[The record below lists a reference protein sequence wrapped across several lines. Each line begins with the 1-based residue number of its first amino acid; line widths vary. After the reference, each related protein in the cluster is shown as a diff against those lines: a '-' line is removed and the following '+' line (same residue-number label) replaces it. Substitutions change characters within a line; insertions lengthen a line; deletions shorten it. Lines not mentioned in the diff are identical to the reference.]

1 MERVI
6 IVTINIMFMIIVI
19 LIVVVVA
26 AALVSNRAE
35 INYADDIIFITTTI
49 IIIIAFVSR
58 QSLLGVRDDW
68 TVYEQWTSW
77 AYFKSNLQFFQEGGT
92 GEGGAIVTFP
102 ATPKREKAKPEDL
115 RLLLQYLLGI
125 PCDDVRD
132 LCFTVLIDMRGSSTW
147 STVKPILKVL
157 QEHFSTQIQI
167 AHIIKPDNF
176 WQKQRTSLGSQKY
189 KFETNLSS
197 LDSLYKYVDP
207 CQLTTDMD
215 GTLHYDHQMW
225 IELRVTLEDFL
236 WQSSDMLDRL
246 DDIREDLNH
255 NDFADDVNGAKKGM
269 DQHNEIK
276 KKIIKIPVD
285 TLDNIGQR
293 LFHRLSSCE
302 GGSSYDSGYSGRD
315 SSASN
320 MACNPD
326 MQACIPQI
334 MQLLDQV
341 HSGQQQLLQLWQ
353 IKKVKLDQCV
363 QLRLFEQDCEKMF
376 DWIHH
381 NREAF
386 LSNYVE
392 IGHSYSLAKK
402 IQNDHDQFTIAA
414 NNVFVDVSGILTEA
428 SKLIENNHYASQHV
442 RNVATRLD
450 KTWKEFAEG
459 LDERTTVLTL
469 SVLFHQKAEQ
479 YVENVSKWSKASELG
494 AVSTDIPVLEASIHH
509 HQTLYENM
517 CQAYTEVHS
526 TSKKL
531 LYQLDHLVQICNVKE
546 DVQRKHS
553 AMNKGPSNVDPTAD
567 YSEGA
572 SHVLSVIHEILG
584 HHRSLEVKWHAKKI
598 KLHQRLA
605 LRLFQE
611 DVKQVLDW
619 LQNHGEVFLRKNVG
633 IGRSIAK
640 ARAYQ
645 KSHET
650 FEGVVQNTYTNA
662 EKLLAAA
669 SELAQTGECNADDIY
684 SVAHELESHISGFAQ
699 RVEVRRRILEL
710 AAMFYAH
717 VEELNGWLSDLRQE
731 LMSEDVSDS
740 LEESERLIEQFSNQR
755 DSTLDAIA
763 NTITEGKTLIEE
775 VKINAMNRGDKVNS
789 SGGNIVSEV
798 ESSSVVAV
806 NAALDKLNVQ
816 KEELNNL
823 WSTRKMRLDLC
834 LQLRLF
840 ERDALELLS
849 QYELWADQLN
859 NGDIPREL
867 KETEIKLRNLTD
879 HVNHIQTATFEVA
892 QRGQDLLQRFES
904 SGLTI
909 MADVQ
914 YDGQTKVQILL
925 EYIQE
930 REMDIEDFSSIRRVK
945 LEQRIQLCQ
954 FECDANQVIRWIQ
967 SAEGM
972 LTAGF
977 SVPGSLIDAEQLK
990 KEHEQF
996 QTAIE
1001 KTHASAVHVRQR
1013 AETLLNNNHY
1023 DPQSVKDIADR
1034 VTSRWQQLVTQA
1046 EERHKLVTA
1055 SLNFYKTAEQVCSVL
1070 DSLEREY
1077 KRDDDWLSR
1086 HSTPSSEKDRVTFIL
1101 QGINKH
1107 QEQKE
1112 AFLKACT
1119 LARRTAETFIK
1130 YSNRSLQYFSH
1141 NPEATFAGPESK
1153 VKAILEKLLSQENRV
1168 LEYWTTKK
1176 KRLDQHQQFC
1186 LFERSARQSLEW
1198 IKEEGDIYLNT
1209 HTNVGTT
1216 KEETQSLLQ
1225 EHNSFKEKAKE
1236 TREKVKLLLQL
1247 ADTLVEKGHAH
1258 APTIKNW
1265 VTEVDE
1271 TYKDFSRRM
1280 DEYRVKLEKSLGES
1294 TLSKKDG
1301 GGLSIDRNSDPSLE
1315 TKFLKDDLKQMKE
1328 LNEEKRKSARRK
1340 EFIMAELLETER
1352 SYVKDLETAISSFL
1366 GPMKTSP
1373 DSVPGPLKGKEDI
1386 IFGNVEEIL
1395 GFHKSIFLKE
1405 LEKYESMP
1413 EDVGHC
1419 FVTWALKFDSYVTYC
1434 TNKPHSTALLVAT
1447 SGTKYFENLQRQK
1460 NLEHP
1465 IAAYLIKPVQ
1475 RITKYQLLLKD
1486 LLSCCDVDN
1495 EIKDGLEVCLN
1506 VPKKANDALHLSMLE
1521 GCDLSHAALGE
1532 VVLQDAFHIWDP
1544 KQIIKKAKDR
1554 HIFLFE
1560 LFLVTSKQVRDPN
1573 GKSKYIYKSRMTM
1586 SSEMGVTE
1594 HIEGDECKFAVWTG
1608 RSGSTSENKMILKA
1622 SSIDV
1627 KHNWVKKLR
1636 ELIQETYFNAS
1647 LPTISVVSTSTPSTT
1662 TTSSKSHGSKHH
1674 LRFSR
1679 EYEDMMEEN
1688 TSSTGGTGI
1697 ENMERGSLASFGSGN
1712 TTDSDKGCE
1721 TTWVITDFSSSSIG
1735 ELSVTRGQQVEIL
1748 EISSSSTSVLVR
1760 LVTSAIPESSATS
1773 GPPAEGLVPIS
1784 VLKQPPGG
1792 FRALARHELDHH
1804 HHHHLH
1810 HLHDSNEASNS
1821 SSSPVGKKRGFGG
1834 RWLPNIRKLS
1844 QGKLD
1849 KGGGAPSPLSGPEG
1863 GGTRHL
1869 PLIKQT
1875 SKSKIVGTSSGGL
1888 ITKAPSFTTVE
1899 GMGNKSSHPSEC
1911 EDDMKSSSASAST
1924 TAAIVASTST
1934 SHEETEDVDVA
1945 EVPPPMQ
1952 PISSIPPT
1960 TSTSSPPEGLDM
1972 SECSITD
1979 KGTENDSTLV
1989 CDSSSNNDKT
1999 LKGERS
2005 DTLESNDETS
2015 NSSALIQ
2022 RQYRLN
2028 ELLDSEKMYVKDL
2041 EQCCQYIN
2049 YMKDFKEGG
2058 KDESIHMP
2066 DDLKE
2071 GKDRMIFGNIEAIYE
2086 WHRDFFSK
2094 NLEKCIQNPI
2104 ELGNLFKKYDRKFQ
2118 MYVVYC
2124 QNKPKSEYIV
2134 SEYIDTYFE
2143 EIRMKLGFKL
2153 RLTDLLIKP
2162 VQRLTKYHMLLEAIL
2177 KYSQRAGMLEEA
2189 EAISRAFHVM
2199 TIVPNQAND
2208 MMDIGRLQGFEGK
2221 ITAQGKLLYRGPL
2234 SCLDNFSGGPI
2245 PNGGGSTAKMK
2256 PFTVFLFEQIMIFS
2270 ETVGKKTQFTS
2281 PVYVYVAHFLV
2292 NKMSLEENVDDGHPC
2307 KFMIRSTDPAR
2318 DALNI
2323 MCQTDEPES
2332 RDKWISIIKKQL
2344 QTQMDF
2350 LRALQAPIAYHNKL
2364 AKDYFL

>member
-1 MERVI
+1 MLVFSSKSSPNEEQERMKSRRREEL
-6 IVTINIMFMIIVI
+6 TQVI
-19 LIVVVVA
+19 LHQQLKHQQQHLSLTQSTRG
-26 AALVSNRAE
+26 ALPSPSLLRKNSEPTPPRPHSWHSHLHRGLFQRSRSKSLHRSKKEE
-35 INYADDIIFITTTI
+35 IISSFSSSST
-49 IIIIAFVSR
+49 SR
-58 QSLLGVRDDW
+58 QSGNASSFHYIIVGSSRRLDGLRAMDVMGILQEQLAILSGGRDRR
-68 TVYEQWTSW
+68 
-77 AYFKSNLQFFQEGGT
+77 
-92 GEGGAIVTFP
+92 GGAIVTFP

-255 NDFADDVNGAKKGM
+255 NDFADD
-269 DQHNEIK
+269 
-276 KKIIKIPVD
+276 KIIKIPVD

-414 NNVFVDVSGILTEA
+414 NNVFVDVT
-428 SKLIENNHYASQHV
+428 
-442 RNVATRLD
+442 TRLD

-479 YVENVSKWSKASELG
+479 Y
-494 AVSTDIPVLEASIHH
+494 
-509 HQTLYENM
+509 
-517 CQAYTEVHS
+517 

-611 DVKQVLDW
+611 D
-619 LQNHGEVFLRKNVG
+619 
-633 IGRSIAK
+633 
-640 ARAYQ
+640 

-740 LEESERLIEQFSNQR
+740 LEESEH
-755 DSTLDAIA
+755 AIA

-849 QYELWADQLN
+849 H
-859 NGDIPREL
+859 L
-867 KETEIKLRNLTD
+867 KKTEIKLRNLTD

-996 QTAIE
+996 PKTAIE
-1001 KTHASAVHVRQR
+1001 
-1013 AETLLNNNHY
+1013 
-1023 DPQSVKDIADR
+1023 
-1034 VTSRWQQLVTQA
+1034 
-1046 EERHKLVTA
+1046 
-1055 SLNFYKTAEQVCSVL
+1055 
-1070 DSLEREY
+1070 
-1077 KRDDDWLSR
+1077 
-1086 HSTPSSEKDRVTFIL
+1086 
-1101 QGINKH
+1101 
-1107 QEQKE
+1107 
-1112 AFLKACT
+1112 
-1119 LARRTAETFIK
+1119 
-1130 YSNRSLQYFSH
+1130 
-1141 NPEATFAGPESK
+1141 
-1153 VKAILEKLLSQENRV
+1153 
-1168 LEYWTTKK
+1168 
-1176 KRLDQHQQFC
+1176 
-1186 LFERSARQSLEW
+1186 
-1198 IKEEGDIYLNT
+1198 
-1209 HTNVGTT
+1209 
-1216 KEETQSLLQ
+1216 
-1225 EHNSFKEKAKE
+1225 
-1236 TREKVKLLLQL
+1236 
-1247 ADTLVEKGHAH
+1247 
-1258 APTIKNW
+1258 
-1265 VTEVDE
+1265 
-1271 TYKDFSRRM
+1271 
-1280 DEYRVKLEKSLGES
+1280 
-1294 TLSKKDG
+1294 
-1301 GGLSIDRNSDPSLE
+1301 
-1315 TKFLKDDLKQMKE
+1315 
-1328 LNEEKRKSARRK
+1328 
-1340 EFIMAELLETER
+1340 
-1352 SYVKDLETAISSFL
+1352 
-1366 GPMKTSP
+1366 
-1373 DSVPGPLKGKEDI
+1373 
-1386 IFGNVEEIL
+1386 
-1395 GFHKSIFLKE
+1395 
-1405 LEKYESMP
+1405 
-1413 EDVGHC
+1413 
-1419 FVTWALKFDSYVTYC
+1419 
-1434 TNKPHSTALLVAT
+1434 
-1447 SGTKYFENLQRQK
+1447 
-1460 NLEHP
+1460 
-1465 IAAYLIKPVQ
+1465 
-1475 RITKYQLLLKD
+1475 
-1486 LLSCCDVDN
+1486 
-1495 EIKDGLEVCLN
+1495 
-1506 VPKKANDALHLSMLE
+1506 
-1521 GCDLSHAALGE
+1521 
-1532 VVLQDAFHIWDP
+1532 
-1544 KQIIKKAKDR
+1544 
-1554 HIFLFE
+1554 
-1560 LFLVTSKQVRDPN
+1560 
-1573 GKSKYIYKSRMTM
+1573 
-1586 SSEMGVTE
+1586 
-1594 HIEGDECKFAVWTG
+1594 
-1608 RSGSTSENKMILKA
+1608 
-1622 SSIDV
+1622 
-1627 KHNWVKKLR
+1627 
-1636 ELIQETYFNAS
+1636 
-1647 LPTISVVSTSTPSTT
+1647 
-1662 TTSSKSHGSKHH
+1662 
-1674 LRFSR
+1674 
-1679 EYEDMMEEN
+1679 
-1688 TSSTGGTGI
+1688 
-1697 ENMERGSLASFGSGN
+1697 
-1712 TTDSDKGCE
+1712 
-1721 TTWVITDFSSSSIG
+1721 
-1735 ELSVTRGQQVEIL
+1735 
-1748 EISSSSTSVLVR
+1748 VLV
-1760 LVTSAIPESSATS
+1760 
-1773 GPPAEGLVPIS
+1773 
-1784 VLKQPPGG
+1784 
-1792 FRALARHELDHH
+1792 
-1804 HHHHLH
+1804 
-1810 HLHDSNEASNS
+1810 
-1821 SSSPVGKKRGFGG
+1821 
-1834 RWLPNIRKLS
+1834 
-1844 QGKLD
+1844 
-1849 KGGGAPSPLSGPEG
+1849 
-1863 GGTRHL
+1863 
-1869 PLIKQT
+1869 
-1875 SKSKIVGTSSGGL
+1875 
-1888 ITKAPSFTTVE
+1888 
-1899 GMGNKSSHPSEC
+1899 
-1911 EDDMKSSSASAST
+1911 
-1924 TAAIVASTST
+1924 
-1934 SHEETEDVDVA
+1934 
-1945 EVPPPMQ
+1945 
-1952 PISSIPPT
+1952 
-1960 TSTSSPPEGLDM
+1960 
-1972 SECSITD
+1972 
-1979 KGTENDSTLV
+1979 
-1989 CDSSSNNDKT
+1989 
-1999 LKGERS
+1999 
-2005 DTLESNDETS
+2005 
-2015 NSSALIQ
+2015 
-2022 RQYRLN
+2022 
-2028 ELLDSEKMYVKDL
+2028 
-2041 EQCCQYIN
+2041 
-2049 YMKDFKEGG
+2049 
-2058 KDESIHMP
+2058 
-2066 DDLKE
+2066 
-2071 GKDRMIFGNIEAIYE
+2071 
-2086 WHRDFFSK
+2086 
-2094 NLEKCIQNPI
+2094 
-2104 ELGNLFKKYDRKFQ
+2104 
-2118 MYVVYC
+2118 
-2124 QNKPKSEYIV
+2124 
-2134 SEYIDTYFE
+2134 
-2143 EIRMKLGFKL
+2143 
-2153 RLTDLLIKP
+2153 
-2162 VQRLTKYHMLLEAIL
+2162 
-2177 KYSQRAGMLEEA
+2177 
-2189 EAISRAFHVM
+2189 
-2199 TIVPNQAND
+2199 
-2208 MMDIGRLQGFEGK
+2208 
-2221 ITAQGKLLYRGPL
+2221 
-2234 SCLDNFSGGPI
+2234 LDNFD
-2245 PNGGGSTAKMK
+2245 
-2256 PFTVFLFEQIMIFS
+2256 
-2270 ETVGKKTQFTS
+2270 VG
-2281 PVYVYVAHFLV
+2281 L
-2292 NKMSLEENVDDGHPC
+2292 
-2307 KFMIRSTDPAR
+2307 
-2318 DALNI
+2318 
-2323 MCQTDEPES
+2323 
-2332 RDKWISIIKKQL
+2332 
-2344 QTQMDF
+2344 
-2350 LRALQAPIAYHNKL
+2350 
-2364 AKDYFL
+2364 